1 MATQNP
7 WVWVGIG
14 MGMGMGNQYR
24 TLLGKHI
31 IYGMPL
37 GHLLC
42 YHHDPLQFLPKCNE
56 EDACKVLGVGIA
68 I

>member
-1 MATQNP
+1 M
-7 WVWVGIG
+7 G

-24 TLLGKHI
+24 DMLETNGKHI

-56 EDACKVLGVGIA
+56 EDACKVLGVGIT